1 MKKLIC
7 ILLSAALGV
16 TAFTAC
22 GKIETQ
28 PAKKLV
34 LSEVTH
40 SIFYASQYV
49 AINEGYFAEEGLE
62 IELVNAGGADK
73 VMTSVLTG
81 AADIGFAGAESCIYV
96 YLQGREDYPKVFA
109 QLTKCDGS
117 FLVGREKVENFD
129 WNSLKGATI
138 LPGRKGGMPYM
149 TLLYALNQNGMEVG
163 RDVFFNDTIQF
174 NAMTGAFLSGEGDY
188 VTVFEPSATDIE
200 MQGKGYILAS
210 VGEEAGEVPYT
221 AYFAAET
228 VDGET
233 LQKFT
238 NAIAKG
244 QKFVAEK
251 SAAEIAAAIAPSFP
265 ETDMAVIEKVVQ
277 RYKDIGAFSFTPVMT
292 EEAFERITDIVR
304 NAGEIAQDAVVPF
317 DALVDNA
324 YAEKAVA

>member
-1 MKKLIC
+1 MKKI
-7 ILLSAALGV
+7 IAVILSAALLC
-16 TAFTAC
+16 TALAAC
-22 GKIETQ
+22 GKNQ
-28 PAKKLV
+28 PQPLKKLV

-40 SIFYASQYV
+40 SIFYAPQYV

-81 AADIGFAGAESCIYV
+81 AADIGFAGAEACIYV
-96 YLQGREDYPKVFA
+96 YLQGKEDYPKVFA

-117 FLVGREKVENFD
+117 FLVGREPVENFD
-129 WNSLKGATI
+129 WASLKGSTI

-149 TLLYALNQNGMEVG
+149 TLLYALNKNGLEIG

-200 MQGKGYILAS
+200 MQNKGYILAS
-210 VGEEAGEVPYT
+210 VGEAGGEVPYT
-221 AYFAAET
+221 AYFAQQGYDA
-228 VDGET
+228 ET

-238 NAIAKG
+238 DAIAKG

-265 ETDMAVIEKVVQ
+265 ETDIAVIEKVVQ
-277 RYKDIGAFSFTPVMT
+277 RYKDIGAFSATPVMT
-292 EEAFERITDIVR
+292 EEAFNRIVDIVR
-304 NAGEIAQDAVVPF
+304 NAGEIAAEDVVPF
-317 DALVDNA
+317 EAIIDNT
-324 YAEKAVA
+324 YAEKAL

>member
-7 ILLSAALGV
+7 IVLTAAVALSAA
-16 TAFTAC
+16 AC
-22 GKIETQ
+22 AGRQ
-28 PAKKLV
+28 PTGKKLV

-40 SIFYASQYV
+40 SIFYAPQYV

-81 AADIGFAGAESCIYV
+81 AADIGLAGAEACVYV
-96 YLQGREDYPKVFA
+96 YLQGKEDYPRVFA

-117 FLVGREKVENFD
+117 FLVGREDVQDFD
-129 WNSLKGATI
+129 WQSLKGSTI

-149 TLLYALNQNGMEVG
+149 TLLYALNRNGLEVG
-163 RDVFFNDTIQF
+163 KDVFFNDTIQF

-200 MQGKGYILAS
+200 MQNKGYILAS

-221 AYFAAET
+221 TYFAKQDY
-228 VDGET
+228 DGET

-244 QKFVAEK
+244 QRFVAEK
-251 SAAEIAAAIAPSFP
+251 SAAEIAAAIQPSFP
-265 ETDMAVIEKVVQ
+265 ETDIAVIEKVVQ
-277 RYKDIGAFSFTPVMT
+277 NYKEIGAFSHTPVM
-292 EEAFERITDIVR
+292 EQQAFDRIIDIVK
-304 NAGEIAQDAVVPF
+304 NAGEIHPDADVPF
-317 DALVDNA
+317 DALINNTFAENA
-324 YAEKAVA
+324 GL